1 MAGEDQIKAVSFAAG
16 TAACMA
22 CIERAIVVSVFVH
35 WRVWAFLALNL
46 LLLAIL
52 FTSKSPKIPND
63 QGNSEFRKKKKSQS
77 ISTNGGG
84 GEKAKLSPKQEMNN
98 SEDDGMKE
106 DYDQLTKEELNQR
119 VEAFIV
125 MFRQHLVS
133 DAKDGGEDEDDV
145 TDDFSSE
152 SLEMDPCIASNEL
165 RIFVGTWNVAGR
177 SPVGSLA
184 VDLDEWLNLRDA
196 ADIYVLGFQE
206 IVPLKAT
213 TVIGAEDPTE
223 ATNWNLLI
231 GKTLNDKCGCPW
243 LTPMIHPITNDN
255 YHYDAVPDSDRQYSR
270 DQQSIRFEQQNQF
283 SRYKLMASK
292 KMVGVFI
299 SVWMRRELLKRYDV
313 SNVKVCSVACGIM
326 GYLGNKGSVSVSM
339 SIGGTSFCFIAAHL
353 ASGEKKGDEGRRNH
367 QVSEIFK
374 RTSFPRLPEDGD
386 KLHPLTILG
395 HELYLEDYLARQL
408 IKEQDWR
415 ALQKFDQLRRELEHG
430 GVFQGWK
437 EGNIEFAPTYKYSS
451 YNCNRYSGGI
461 PSRAGEKQR
470 TPAWCDRILWHGKGV
485 RQLSYFR
492 SESKFSDHRPV
503 SALFSTQIVAKSAN
517 TSCPAVPTTPT
528 KNQINEMANEDAT
541 STLLSL
547 IVKDM

>member
-1 MAGEDQIKAVSFAAG
+1 MEIKRRNSRVKKFRRWILRKQKKADPLRLCEISDGGGEEEDDTADDSSPEMDSCSGEDQ
-16 TAACMA
+16 
-22 CIERAIVVSVFVH
+22 
-35 WRVWAFLALNL
+35 
-46 LLLAIL
+46 
-52 FTSKSPKIPND
+52 
-63 QGNSEFRKKKKSQS
+63 
-77 ISTNGGG
+77 
-84 GEKAKLSPKQEMNN
+84 
-98 SEDDGMKE
+98 
-106 DYDQLTKEELNQR
+106 
-119 VEAFIV
+119 
-125 MFRQHLVS
+125 
-133 DAKDGGEDEDDV
+133 
-145 TDDFSSE
+145 
-152 SLEMDPCIASNEL
+152 L

-184 VDLDEWLNLRDA
+184 VDLDEWLNLRDDA

-223 ATNWNLLI
+223 ATNWNQLI
-231 GKTLNDKCGCPW
+231 GRTINDKYGCPW
-243 LTPMIHPITNDN
+243 LTPLIHPISSENFHNGEEDDSERQPTNESTTIPGKDEN
-255 YHYDAVPDSDRQYSR
+255 GVL
-270 DQQSIRFEQQNQF
+270 FEQQREF

-299 SVWMRRELLKRYDV
+299 SVWMRRELVKRYNV
-313 SNVKVCSVACGIM
+313 SGVKVCSVACGIM

-339 SIGGTSFCFIAAHL
+339 CIGGTSFCFVAAHL

-367 QVSEIFK
+367 QVSEIFR
-374 RTSFPRLPEDGD
+374 RTSFQRLHEDGD

-395 HELYLEDYLARQL
+395 HDRIFWFGDLNYRLYLEDKLARQL

-415 ALQKFDQLRRELEHG
+415 ALRMFDQLRRELEHG

-461 PSRAGEKQR
+461 PNRAGEKQR
-470 TPAWCDRILWHGKGV
+470 TPAWCDRILWYGKGV

-503 SALFSTQIVAKSAN
+503 SALFCTQIAES
-517 TSCPAVPTTPT
+517 TRSLTVPTIFSPKTPGT
-528 KNQINEMANEDAT
+528 T
-541 STLLSL
+541 VSH
-547 IVKDM
+547 